1 VTVVGD
7 NIAFSVPQQITSVVA
22 VNNDSKF
29 YSKWVYGEE
38 FEIKFPIGSLISFDN
53 YLFEFT
59 SPEKAFVVASKK
71 GAVMIITTVD
81 NSTFENMYSN
91 IDSTTYM
98 NKFISGLDA
107 IGVYDYINT
116 NYENNISSWSEPNFY
131 DKLYVGKKIKYN
143 RK

>member
-1 VTVVGD
+1 
-7 NIAFSVPQQITSVVA
+7 
-22 VNNDSKF
+22 
-29 YSKWVYGEE
+29 
-38 FEIKFPIGSLISFDN
+38 
-53 YLFEFT
+53 
-59 SPEKAFVVASKK
+59 
-71 GAVMIITTVD
+71 MIITTVD

-98 NKFISGLDA
+98 NKFISGLD

>member
-1 VTVVGD
+1 
-7 NIAFSVPQQITSVVA
+7 
-22 VNNDSKF
+22 
-29 YSKWVYGEE
+29 
-38 FEIKFPIGSLISFDN
+38 
-53 YLFEFT
+53 
-59 SPEKAFVVASKK
+59 
-71 GAVMIITTVD
+71 MIITTVD

-107 IGVYDYINT
+107 IGVYELYKPIMK
-116 NYENNISSWSEPNFY
+116 NNISSWSEPFY

>member
-1 VTVVGD
+1 
-7 NIAFSVPQQITSVVA
+7 
-22 VNNDSKF
+22 
-29 YSKWVYGEE
+29 
-38 FEIKFPIGSLISFDN
+38 
-53 YLFEFT
+53 
-59 SPEKAFVVASKK
+59 
-71 GAVMIITTVD
+71 MIITTVD

>member
-1 VTVVGD
+1 MVY
-7 NIAFSVPQQITSVVA
+7 IHWSVDSFEFEEIGSLATNKFQLFNEYGFNFYSSKYLSQQITSVVA

-59 SPEKAFVVASKK
+59 SPEKAFVVVASKK

-98 NKFISGLDA
+98 NKFISGLER
-107 IGVYDYINT
+107 N
-116 NYENNISSWSEPNFY
+116 WC
-131 DKLYVGKKIKYN
+131 L
-143 RK
+143 